1 MARNK
6 IEDLNNHLFA
16 QLERLDDPELDL
28 DKEIQK
34 AKAVSAVASQII
46 NANRITIDA
55 MKLVASG
62 NVGLTDMPE
71 SLGLKKLNG

>member
-46 NANRITIDA
+46 NANRLTIDA

-62 NVGLTDMPE
+62 NVGLKDMPE
-71 SLGLKKLNG
+71 SLGLKKLTT

>member
-16 QLERLDDPELDL
+16 QLERLDDPDCDL
-28 DKEIQK
+28 DKEILK

-46 NANRITIDA
+46 KSNKLTIDA

-62 NVGLTDMPE
+62 NVGPNDMPD
-71 SLGLKKLNG
+71 SLGLKRLG

>member
-46 NANRITIDA
+46 NANRLTIDA

-62 NVGLTDMPE
+62 NVGLKDMPE
-71 SLGLKKLNG
+71 SLGLKQLNS